1 MRGVVAVKFQSNFL
15 SPPKTFTENNFPL
28 LNPENTILQEKT
40 KMNSTTPK
48 FKLGKIVA
56 TPTSLQLLA
65 QLGLS
70 PTTFLCRHQNGD
82 WGDICEEDKK
92 LNDEAVKYEGD
103 SDRQQRILSA
113 YELPGNNKIWIITEW
128 DRSSTCILMPEEY

>member
-1 MRGVVAVKFQSNFL
+1 
-15 SPPKTFTENNFPL
+15 
-28 LNPENTILQEKT
+28 
-40 KMNSTTPK
+40 MNSTTPK
-48 FKLGKIVA
+48 FKLGKVVA

-70 PTTFLCRHQNGD
+70 PSTFLCRHQGGD

-103 SDRQQRILSA
+103 IEKQQRTLSA
-113 YELPGNNKIWIITEW
+113 YNLTATEKIWIITEW
-128 DRSSTCILMPEEY
+128 DRSSTTILLPEEY